1 MRELSEGSG
10 VQKKAWTSGGLHS
23 WANPDGTQ
31 KIKDTGPLTKKRIE
45 TVDEEILDLSL
56 GFIDKSAKDNKPF
69 FCWFNSTRM
78 HVFTPPQEG
87 ATARRP
93 RRTTPQQIAAASGG
107 SRYVSAGIHRLHG
120 CVQLFR
126 EVARV

>member
-78 HVFTPPQEG
+78 HVFTHLKKEPQHGGHVGQLLNKLLQHQEEVDTFQR
-87 ATARRP
+87 AF
-93 RRTTPQQIAAASGG
+93 IACMDACNYS
-107 SRYVSAGIHRLHG
+107 VK
-120 CVQLFR
+120 
-126 EVARV
+126 